1 MKPANK
7 RRIKMADPYFNEY
20 DRRSIHEGID
30 EILSGSLSMGPNVF
44 AFENEFAKKIGVKHA
59 IATNSCTSALEVALI
74 AKSVIDRE
82 VIIPSETFIAT
93 AMAVHLSGGIP
104 VFAEIS
110 ESTLCLDFNDVKSK
124 VNSKTAGVIL
134 VHMAGLITPDIF
146 ELRQFCDQH
155 KLFLIEDVA
164 HALGAS
170 YENFMAG
177 SFGNIGCF
185 SFYPTKIITCGEG
198 GMLTTNED
206 KVAEIARSLQNRG
219 RDIHSSAEV
228 YTIPGRNIR
237 MTEMSALLG
246 RVQLNHLEDFIKR
259 RRALASIYAHEL
271 CGLENV
277 SILFPQLIE
286 SSSFWKFPVILN
298 QFIDR
303 DSIMQSLINEG
314 IEVDKAYYPPLHLQP
329 VFSTLYGTYKGML
342 PKTENIL
349 NRHIFLPCHPRMSDK
364 DVIFVTHT
372 LKDVI
377 KNYKKRAKF

>member
-1 MKPANK
+1 MENRMKK
-7 RRIKMADPYFNEY
+7 IRMADPYFNQS
-20 DRRSIHEGID
+20 DRQLIHEEID
-30 EILSGSLSMGPNVF
+30 EILSGSLSMGPNVN
-44 AFENEFAKKIGVKHA
+44 AFENEFAKKIGVSHA

-74 AKSVIDRE
+74 AKNVIGRE

-93 AMAVHLSGGIP
+93 AMAVHLAGGIP

-110 ESTLCLDFNDVKSK
+110 ESTLCLDFNDIKSK
-124 VNSKTAGVIL
+124 INSKTAGVIL

-206 KVAEIARSLQNRG
+206 KVADIARRLQNRG
-219 RDIHSSAEV
+219 KDIHSSGEI

-246 RVQLNHLEDFIKR
+246 RVQLSHLEDFIKR
-259 RRALASIYAHEL
+259 RRALASIYANEL
-271 CGLENV
+271 SGFENF
-277 SILFPQLIE
+277 SILFPKIIE
-286 SSSFWKFPVILN
+286 SSSFWKFPIILN

-303 DSIMQSLINEG
+303 DSIMQSLISEG
-314 IEVDKAYYPPLHLQP
+314 VEVDKAYYPPVHLQP
-329 VFSTLYGTYKGML
+329 VFFNLYGTYKGML
-342 PKTENIL
+342 PKTESIL
-349 NRHIFLPCHPRMSDK
+349 NRHIFLPCHPRMTENDA
-364 DVIFVTHT
+364 IFVIHT
-372 LKDVI
+372 FKNAI
-377 KNYKKRAKF
+377 KKKKKKN

>member
-1 MKPANK
+1 MKK
-7 RRIKMADPYFNEY
+7 IKMADPYFNQS
-20 DRRSIHEGID
+20 DRQSIHEGID
-30 EILSGSLSMGPNVF
+30 EILSGSLSMGPNVN
-44 AFENEFAKKIGVKHA
+44 AFENEFAKKIGVRHA
-59 IATNSCTSALEVALI
+59 IAMNSCTSALEVALI
-74 AKSVIDRE
+74 AKNVIGRE

-93 AMAVHLSGGIP
+93 AMAVHLAGGIP

-110 ESTLCLDFNDVKSK
+110 ESTLCLDFNDIKSK
-124 VNSKTAGVIL
+124 INSKTAGVIL

-206 KVAEIARSLQNRG
+206 KVADIARSLQNRG
-219 RDIHSSAEV
+219 KDIHSSGEI

-246 RVQLNHLEDFIKR
+246 RVQLSHLEDFIKR
-259 RRALASIYAHEL
+259 RRALASIYANEL
-271 CGLENV
+271 SGFENF
-277 SILFPQLIE
+277 SILFPKIIE
-286 SSSFWKFPVILN
+286 SSSFWKFPIIVN

-314 IEVDKAYYPPLHLQP
+314 VEVDKAYYPPVHLQP
-329 VFSTLYGTYKGML
+329 VFSNLYGTYKGML

-364 DVIFVTHT
+364 DAIFVTHT
-372 LKDVI
+372 LKDAI
-377 KNYKKRAKF
+377 KNYKKSAKS